1 MIDELAPVAEPSKNA
16 GAAVWEVVES
26 YLKAKKVIKSVKPN
40 TPKLVGV
47 NGNPGV
53 AIELYKQT
61 A

>member
-1 MIDELAPVAEPSKNA
+1 MAPVAEPSKNA